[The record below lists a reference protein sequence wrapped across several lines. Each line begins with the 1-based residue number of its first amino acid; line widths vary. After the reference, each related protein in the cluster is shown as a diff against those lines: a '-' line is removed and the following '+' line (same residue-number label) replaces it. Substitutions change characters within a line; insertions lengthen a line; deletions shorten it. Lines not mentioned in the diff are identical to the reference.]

1 MKRIS
6 KNTHVNILCCN
17 DERRIIV
24 KYGDAVRICNIKW
37 LRVGTHIV
45 EKNGLQIARIIMSIS
60 DGREISV
67 HHKNENP
74 FYNVRENFM
83 VITNALHVHGHKR
96 GSNFA
101 GVYKKGR
108 KYYGRTQ
115 RRGFCIDVG
124 FKDKSAAAR
133 FVDWANIITLGPLA
147 TMNSPKHI
155 CSALAAYMIMQS
167 TEEFTVLFKRRN
179 AHELRAMHCKYEKM
193 DEESMGKLLRNQL
206 LPVTL
211 SASEAVVP
219 NDSTLGCIPIENIRQ
234 LKIAGNVYRVSE
246 I

>member
-17 DERRIIV
+17 DEKRIIV
-24 KYGDAVRICNIKW
+24 KYGDAIRICNIKW

-45 EKNGLQIARIIMSIS
+45 EKNGLQI
-60 DGREISV
+60 GRVITGVCAGRKLSV
-67 HHKNENP
+67 HHINGNP
-74 FYNVRENFM
+74 FDNRRENM
-83 VITNALHVHGHKR
+83 EVMSNELHVHGHHRKKNY
-96 GSNFA
+96 S
-101 GVYKKGR
+101 GVRKHRR
-108 KYYGRTQ
+108 KYYGRLQ
-115 RRGFCIDVG
+115 RKGMCLDIS
-124 FKDKSAAAR
+124 FKTKDEAAR

-167 TEEFTVLFKRRN
+167 REEIFVLLERRN
-179 AHELRAMHCKYEKM
+179 GHELRAMHCKYEKM

-211 SASEAVVP
+211 SASEGVNP

-234 LKIAGNVYRVSE
+234 LKIAGNIYRVSE